1 MNQQKRLFWIRVI
14 AVLAIIF
21 SSLLIYEHFKT
32 TSSEFC
38 NIGNKLDC
46 GVVNKSPYS
55 NIDGVFYF
63 LNIDLGF
70 PVPLIDF
77 PLPVSVLGFLTFLF
91 ILISSYKLNSK
102 KKFLKLNKSQLIKT
116 LKILLILSILFS
128 LYLLYIEKFILLM
141 YCIYCII
148 LDVLILIET
157 ILVFKLKW

>member
-1 MNQQKRLFWIRVI
+1 MGQQKRLLWIRVI
-14 AVLAIIF
+14 AVLALIF

-32 TSSEFC
+32 APSEFC

-55 NIDGVFYF
+55 NIDGIFYF

-70 PVPLIDF
+70 SVPLIDF

-116 LKILLILSILFS
+116 LKILMILSIIFS

-148 LDVLILIET
+148 LDILILIET
-157 ILVFKLKW
+157 ILVFKLK